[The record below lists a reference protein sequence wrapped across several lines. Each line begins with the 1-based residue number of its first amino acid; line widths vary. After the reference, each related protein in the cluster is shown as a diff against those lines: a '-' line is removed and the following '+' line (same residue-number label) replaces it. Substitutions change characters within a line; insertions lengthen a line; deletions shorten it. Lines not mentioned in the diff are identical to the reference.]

1 MKKIAVIILAVL
13 FVFSVTG
20 VYAAE
25 TTLVQPLA
33 KPYDKTKDRMSRAMN
48 NIFYGP
54 AEVPNNMTE
63 TKTKGEAMDRCIPK
77 TKTGVERGIARL
89 VGGVWQ
95 IATFWYSDP
104 GCVTSTVNGKAVV
117 PDSASFAGP
126 AERTDIK

>member
-1 MKKIAVIILAVL
+1 MKKFAVVIVSAL
-13 FVFSVTG
+13 FIFSTIG
-20 VYAAE
+20 AYAAE
-25 TTLVQPLA
+25 TALNQPLA

-54 AEVPNNMTE
+54 TEIPANISE
-63 TKTKGEAMDRCIPK
+63 TKTKGEAMDRCTPK
-77 TKTGVERGIARL
+77 TKGGVERGIARL

-117 PDSASFAGP
+117 PDGAPSAP
-126 AERTDIK
+126 ADRTDVK

>member
-1 MKKIAVIILAVL
+1 MKKIAVIFIAALFILSTMGA
-13 FVFSVTG
+13 
-20 VYAAE
+20 YAAE
-25 TTLVQPLA
+25 TALNQPLA

-54 AEVPNNMTE
+54 AEIPNNMTASG
-63 TKTKGEAMDRCIPK
+63 TKGEAMERCTPK
-77 TKTGVERGIARL
+77 TKTGVERGIARM

-117 PDSASFAGP
+117 PENASNTQV
-126 AERTDIK
+126 ERTDIK

>member
-1 MKKIAVIILAVL
+1 MKKFSVVIIAAL
-13 FVFSVTG
+13 FILSTMG
-20 VYAAE
+20 AYAAE
-25 TTLVQPLA
+25 SALNQPLA

-54 AEVPNNMTE
+54 AEVPANMTE

-117 PDSASFAGP
+117 PDSASNTP

>member
-1 MKKIAVIILAVL
+1 MKKITVLIIAAL
-13 FVFSVTG
+13 FILSATG
-20 VYAAE
+20 AYAAE
-25 TTLVQPLA
+25 AALNQPLT
-33 KPYDKTKDRMSRAMN
+33 KPYESTKNRMSRAMN

-54 AEVPNNMTE
+54 TEVADNLSDTN
-63 TKTKGEAMDRCIPK
+63 TKGEAMDRCIPK

-117 PDSASFAGP
+117 PDGASSAP